1 MKNKISD
8 LRNHL
13 FETIEMLKDPEK
25 PMDPQRAK
33 AIYETAK
40 TIIDTGKLE
49 IQLIE
54 AIGSRDKSA
63 FFNEPPSG
71 ALPAPDTKELPAR
84 ASRAA

>member
-1 MKNKISD
+1 MKNRISD

-13 FETIEMLKDPEK
+13 FETIEKLKDEEK
-25 PMDPQRAK
+25 PMDPHRAK

-49 IQLIE
+49 IQLLE
-54 AIGSRDKSA
+54 AIGGREKSA

-71 ALPAPDTKELPAR
+71 ALPAQHAPELPAR
-84 ASRAA
+84 AAH